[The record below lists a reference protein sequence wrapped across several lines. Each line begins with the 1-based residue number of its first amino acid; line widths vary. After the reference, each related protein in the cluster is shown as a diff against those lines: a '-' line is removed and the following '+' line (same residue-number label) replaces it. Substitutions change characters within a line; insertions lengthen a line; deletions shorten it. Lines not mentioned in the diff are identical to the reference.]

1 MSTEVVAIS
10 QLKGGLAAV
19 VIFEEKKN
27 ITFIKPLTRL
37 IDIHP
42 PQGTTY
48 EAMVS
53 TTLPVAL
60 ALIHDGV
67 RWRWIVAAEALPS
80 VLYPSIGVALVL
92 LDAPLD
98 ALRRGVVP

>member
-1 MSTEVVAIS
+1 MSTEVLAVS
-10 QLKGGLAAV
+10 QFKGGLAAV
-19 VIFEEKKN
+19 VIFEEKRN
-27 ITFIKPLTRL
+27 ITFLKPLTRL

-67 RWRWIVAAEALPS
+67 CWRWIVATEAFLS
-80 VLYPSIGVALVL
+80 VLDPGIGLALVL
-92 LDAPLD
+92 LAAPPN
-98 ALRRGVVP
+98 ALRGGVVP